1 MPEWITSL
9 LRHVGPNPSANVP
22 LRSLRFVVL
31 DTELTSL
38 DRRTNRLLSVG
49 AIAMQGA
56 SIRIGEQFYRVVRQ
70 EVEIPAESILV
81 HGLRP
86 VDIANGEAPDAVL
99 DALREFVGD
108 AVLVGHF
115 FGIDRNVLR
124 KELKLTGGSLENP
137 AIDTARVCHWLESH
151 QARYAGLDESEE
163 RLDLAAIAER
173 YGLEA
178 HDAHHALYDAYVTA
192 QLWQR
197 FIPKLEAAG
206 AETLRA
212 ALRIAGC

>member
-1 MPEWITSL
+1 MKRAGIAPL
-9 LRHVGPNPSANVP
+9 AKVP
-22 LRSLRFVVL
+22 LRSLRYVVL

-56 SIRIGEQFYRVVRQ
+56 SIRLGEQFYRVVRQ
-70 EVEIPAESILV
+70 DVQIPAESILI

-86 VDIANGEAPDAVL
+86 VDIENGAPAEEVWND
-99 DALREFVGD
+99 LRAFVGE

-115 FGIDRNVLR
+115 FGIDRSVLR
-124 KELKLTGGSLENP
+124 KELRLSGGGLNNS
-137 AIDTARVCHWLESH
+137 AIDTARICHWLESH
-151 QARYAGLDESEE
+151 RARYAGLEQSEE
-163 RLDLAAIAER
+163 RLDLAAVAKRLGVEV
-173 YGLEA
+173 

-197 FIPKLEAAG
+197 FIPQLEAQDVAN
-206 AETLRA
+206 LRDC
-212 ALRIAGC
+212 LRIAGC

>member
-1 MPEWITSL
+1 MPEWLTSL
-9 LRHVGPNPSANVP
+9 ITRAGLAPSAKTP
-22 LRSLRFVVL
+22 LRSLRYVVL

-56 SIRIGEQFYRVVRQ
+56 SIRLGEQFYRVVRQ
-70 EVEIPAESILV
+70 EVEIPAESILI

-86 VDIANGEAPDAVL
+86 VDIENGAAPEEVWSD
-99 DALREFVGD
+99 LRAFVGE

-124 KELKLTGGSLENP
+124 KELRPSGGGLENA

-151 QARYAGLDESEE
+151 RARYAGLEQSEE
-163 RLDLAAIAER
+163 RLDLAAVAQR
-173 YGLEA
+173 LGLEV
-178 HDAHHALYDAYVTA
+178 HDVHHALYDAYVTA

-197 FIPKLEAAG
+197 FIPQLEAHGVA
-206 AETLRA
+206 TLREC
-212 ALRIAGC
+212 LRIAGC